1 MINIKAE
8 DTTEESIRAWFEAG
22 AACVGMG
29 SKLIT
34 KPLVAAGDFDAISS
48 KVAQVLAWIR
58 NCREG
63 APR

>member
-1 MINIKAE
+1 
-8 DTTEESIRAWFEAG
+8 
-22 AACVGMG
+22 VGMG

-34 KPLVAAGDFDAISS
+34 KPLVAAGDFDAISK

-63 APR
+63 ALR